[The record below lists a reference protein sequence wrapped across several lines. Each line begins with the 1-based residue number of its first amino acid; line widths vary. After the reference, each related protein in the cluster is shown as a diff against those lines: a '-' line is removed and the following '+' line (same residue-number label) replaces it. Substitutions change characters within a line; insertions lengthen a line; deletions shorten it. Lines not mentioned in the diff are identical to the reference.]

1 MNKIIRLFIVLAMV
15 FSGVSFASGVND
27 GKSAGG
33 DFLDYLSLE
42 YAKYG
47 RREAREKDYK
57 DARYFRELS
66 KKAKAGH
73 MIFPAE
79 VSTRQIP
86 TEQLRELI
94 NAHEKLNYHLSLGA
108 RNTAPYVAAVA
119 QASYEAWLQEAE
131 ENMNDGD
138 VDEAKATFYT
148 NLAAMN
154 VPQSTT
160 IIYFPTDSAT
170 LTSEA
175 RSKLNKMIKAMKASG
190 VTDVALATHASTTAS
205 HTYNLR
211 LTKLRANAIQSYLR
225 KNGLKD
231 SDVILRTYGEGDLA
245 LPTGDNVENKLNRRA
260 VLTFVNER
268 PAPQGV
274 R

>member
-15 FSGVSFASGVND
+15 FTGVSFASGLND
-27 GKSAGG
+27 GKNTGG

-47 RREAREKDYK
+47 RREAKEKDYK
-57 DARYFRELS
+57 DSRYFRELS
-66 KKAKAGH
+66 KKAKAGK
-73 MIFPAE
+73 MVYPAE

-86 TEQLRELI
+86 TEQLRELV

-108 RNTAPYVAAVA
+108 RDNAPYVAAVA

-131 ENMNDGD
+131 ENMSNGD
-138 VDEAKATFYT
+138 IDEAKANFYT
-148 NLAAMN
+148 NLAAMTA
-154 VPQSTT
+154 PQSTT
-160 IIYFPTDSAT
+160 IIYFPTNSAN
-170 LTSEA
+170 LTAEA
-175 RSKLNKMIKAMKASG
+175 RSQLNKMIKAMKRTG
-190 VTDVALATHASTTAS
+190 VTDIALATHASTTAS

-211 LTKLRANAIQSYLR
+211 LTKLRANAVQSYLR
-225 KNGLKD
+225 KNGLRD
-231 SDVILRTYGEGDLA
+231 SNVILRTYGEGDLA
-245 LPTGDNVENKLNRRA
+245 LPTGDNTENKLNRRA